1 MFESFSNPNHWSEDN
16 RWCGSKGN
24 LNEICQ
30 KFEVNQIPPLGIVG
44 IGIMN
49 LVEKLTRLSPSK
61 GVVENNRLG

>member
-1 MFESFSNPNHWSEDN
+1 MFESFSNSDHWSEDDKVVWFQ
-16 RWCGSKGN
+16 RN

-49 LVEKLTRLSPSK
+49 LVEKSYKVKPVK
-61 GVVENNRLG
+61 GCY